1 MPKGTPKGE
10 DPNQELD
17 HLADLET
24 RRQMMAILGR
34 MPHAETVEA
43 QKMQRSF
50 IAAVGKPWDR
60 PRTDRLRDTS
70 TDNGN
75 TGI

>member
-1 MPKGTPKGE
+1 MPKGTPRGS
-10 DPNQELD
+10 DPSQELD

-24 RRQMMAILGR
+24 RRQMMAMLSR
-34 MPHAETVEA
+34 MPHADTTEGRKLAGVL
-43 QKMQRSF
+43 RRV
-50 IAAVGKPWDR
+50 VGKPWDR

-70 TDNGN
+70 RDDGN